1 MKNLS
6 VSALLSLI
14 PDSKLDFLVATTKVD
29 WNVKKLGGKELFKLL
44 LYSLITEDK
53 SSLRVFESAYEDLFF
68 CQYAGISKSKTVRFT
83 SISDRIKCVELD
95 YFKEIYQYCVE
106 RFGKEFTEPEKKR
119 LCRFDSTFIKFSAS
133 LLKIGMHLGQKN
145 KYGELKVK
153 QIKFSIGFDGLL
165 PFIVRTFADQSGLAE
180 DVSLGEVVSNYSLSK
195 NDVAI
200 FDRGLKDRNRFKQL
214 SQTNNFFVTRIY
226 NNSKYEVVESNQVET
241 LSYENESIR
250 LLTDQKV
257 YLFDKKG
264 KKITTPF
271 RLIEG
276 ILKENKT
283 GRVTQKILY
292 LTNIFDISAIE
303 ITEIYKQRWDIER
316 FFRMIKQ
323 NLNFSHFFAY
333 NINGIQ
339 VMLYMMLIAAMVLM
353 VYIQQ
358 NQMKGFKIPKMKFCN
373 ELRDEILKHIII
385 LCGGNPY
392 KLETFKY
399 P

>member
-6 VSALLSLI
+6 VSDLLSLI

-68 CQYAGISKSKTVRFT
+68 CQFAGIPPNKTVRFT

-106 RFGKEFTEPEKKR
+106 RFGKEFNEPEKKR
-119 LCRFDSTFIKFSAS
+119 LCRFDSTFIKSSAS

-145 KYGELKVK
+145 KQGELKVK

-165 PFIVRTFADQSGLAE
+165 PFTVRTFSDQSGLAE

-214 SQTNNFFVTRIY
+214 SQANKLFVTRIY
-226 NNSKYEVVESNQVET
+226 NNSKFELLAPDQKKS
-241 LSYENESIR
+241 LDFENEYIQ
-250 LLTDQKV
+250 LENDQLV
-257 YLFDKKG
+257 YLFDRKS
-264 KKITTPF
+264 KKIDTPF
-271 RLIEG
+271 RLIQG
-276 ILKENKT
+276 VLKRKAGN
-283 GRVTQKILY
+283 QKILF
-292 LTNIFDISAIE
+292 LTNIFDVPASDIA
-303 ITEIYKQRWDIER
+303 EIYKERWAIER
-316 FFRMIKQ
+316 FFRFINRTADAAKFE
-323 NLNFSHFFAY
+323 LFTFFR
-333 NINGIQ
+333 
-339 VMLYMMLIAAMVLM
+339 L
-353 VYIQQ
+353 
-358 NQMKGFKIPKMKFCN
+358 
-373 ELRDEILKHIII
+373 
-385 LCGGNPY
+385 
-392 KLETFKY
+392 
-399 P
+399 

>member
-6 VSALLSLI
+6 VSDLLSLI

-53 SSLRVFESAYEDLFF
+53 SSLRVFESAYKDLFF
-68 CQYAGISKSKTVRFT
+68 CQYAGIPQSKTVRFT
-83 SISDRIKCVELD
+83 SISDRIKCVEID

-106 RFGKEFTEPEKKR
+106 RFGKEFNEPEKKR

-133 LLKIGMHLGQKN
+133 LLKIGMQLGQKN
-145 KYGELKVK
+145 KQGELKVK

-165 PFIVRTFADQSGLAE
+165 PFIVRTFSDQSGLAE

-214 SQTNNFFVTRIY
+214 SQANKLFVTRIY
-226 NNSKYEVVESNQVET
+226 NNSKFELLVADQKKS
-241 LSYENESIR
+241 LDFENEYIQ
-250 LLTDQKV
+250 LENDQLV
-257 YLFDKKG
+257 YLFDRKS
-264 KKITTPF
+264 KKIDTPF
-271 RLIEG
+271 RLIQG
-276 ILKENKT
+276 VLKRKAGN
-283 GRVTQKILY
+283 QKILF
-292 LTNIFDISAIE
+292 LTNIFDVPASDIA
-303 ITEIYKQRWDIER
+303 EIYKERWAIER
-316 FFRMIKQ
+316 FFRFIKQ

-333 NINGIQ
+333 NLNGIQ
-339 VMLYMMLIAAMVLM
+339 VMLYMMLIAAIILM

>member
-6 VSALLSLI
+6 VSDLLSLI
-14 PDSKLDFLVATTKVD
+14 PDSKLDFFVATTKVD

-44 LYSLITEDK
+44 LYSLVTEDK

-68 CQYAGISKSKTVRFT
+68 CQYAGIPPNKTVRFT

-95 YFKEIYQYCVE
+95 YFKEIYLYCVE
-106 RFGKEFTEPEKKR
+106 RFGKEFNEPEKKR

-145 KYGELKVK
+145 KQGELKVK

-165 PFIVRTFADQSGLAE
+165 PFIVRTFADQSELAE
-180 DVSLGEVVSNYSLSK
+180 DVSLGELVSNYSLSK

-214 SQTNNFFVTRIY
+214 SKANKFFVTRIY
-226 NNSKYEVVESNQVET
+226 NNSKFELLAPNQGKP
-241 LSYENESIR
+241 LDFENEYIQ
-250 LLTDQKV
+250 LENDQLV
-257 YLFDKKG
+257 YLFDRKSR
-264 KKITTPF
+264 KIDTPF
-271 RLIEG
+271 RLIQG
-276 ILKENKT
+276 ALKRKAGN
-283 GRVTQKILY
+283 QKIMF
-292 LTNIFDISAIE
+292 LTNMFDLTASEVA
-303 ITEIYKQRWDIER
+303 EIYKERWGIER
-316 FFRMIKQ
+316 FFRIIKQ

-333 NINGIQ
+333 NLNGIQ
-339 VMLYMMLIAAMVLM
+339 VMLYMMLIAAIILM
-353 VYIQQ
+353 VYIQK